1 MALAQVLSRAC
12 VGVEA
17 PLITVEVHLAGGLPC
32 VSIVGYIKPNYRPS
46 RFPML
51 FRVRITRASPQKL
64 GLNHRDGPQR
74 CIYSNEKTNQPDRP
88 FHQFGIE

>member
-32 VSIVGYIKPNYRPS
+32 VSIVGYINPN
-46 RFPML
+46 FL
-51 FRVRITRASPQKL
+51 QGVF
-64 GLNHRDGPQR
+64 
-74 CIYSNEKTNQPDRP
+74 
-88 FHQFGIE
+88 